1 MDLMEYKARELYR
14 QFSVPS
20 NSSVMVESLDG
31 LAAATA
37 GLAYPLVIKA
47 QVAVGGRGKAGGIQF
62 ADNAAELA
70 EKSTRVLG
78 MDIKGHTVRRL
89 LIAEKAELAQE
100 FYLSIMLDRL
110 AKSPMI
116 IFSTAGGM
124 DIEDV
129 AKNSPEKIL
138 KLAIDP
144 LVGVQDYHA
153 RYLTSRSGLSD
164 TLAAPL
170 LGILRNLYDLFIGT
184 DCMLAEINP
193 LAVTPDG
200 SMLAIDG
207 KVSVDD
213 SALYRHPDLVA
224 YRDAQVED
232 ELILRARKFNFL
244 YIPCDP
250 AGNIA
255 VMSNGSGMIMSCIDL
270 ITKAGMSVGAAL
282 DLGGGATA
290 ERIKEAVTIVLSNP
304 QIDALFINIF
314 GGITRCD
321 EVAGGVQAALAGMAQ
336 TKLIVFRAEGTNKQK
351 GLDIISA
358 IPADIITVDGIRSG
372 VKALAERGMAK

>member
-1 MDLMEYKARELYR
+1 
-14 QFSVPS
+14 
-20 NSSVMVESLDG
+20 MVETLND
-31 LAAATA
+31 LENATA

-62 ADNAAELA
+62 ADTVDELA
-70 EKSTRVLG
+70 GKSAKVLG
-78 MDIKGHTVRRL
+78 MDIKGHLVRRL
-89 LIAEKAELAQE
+89 LIAEKVDLTEE
-100 FYLSIMLDRL
+100 YYLSIMLDRM
-110 AKSPMI
+110 AKCPTI

-129 AKNSPEKIL
+129 AKNQPERII

-144 LVGVQDYHA
+144 LIGIQDYTA
-153 RYLTSRSGLSD
+153 RYLISRSSMREGFQEQLM
-164 TLAAPL
+164 TV
-170 LGILRNLYDLFIGT
+170 LRNLYTLFLET

-193 LAVTPDG
+193 LAVTAEG
-200 SMLAIDG
+200 KLLAIDG

-213 SALYRHPDLVA
+213 SALYRHPDLVI
-224 YRDAQVED
+224 YRDAQVEE

-244 YIPCDP
+244 YIPCEPNGD
-250 AGNIA
+250 IA

-290 ERIKEAVTIVLSNP
+290 ERIAEAVSIVLSNP
-304 QIDALFINIF
+304 QINALFINIF

-321 EVAGGVQAALAGMAQ
+321 EVAGGVKTAMEKLDMQ
-336 TKLIVFRAEGTNKQK
+336 KLIVFRAEGTNKEA
-351 GLDIISA
+351 GLEIIRS
-358 IPADIITVDGIRSG
+358 IPANIVTVDGIRAG
-372 VKALAERGMAK
+372 VKALADWRAGK